1 MLALSDGSRWAGRK
15 EDRVKLPIDTTGM
28 TFLAAGPAE
37 PVIDFDSKAAKVDE
51 NGEAIFAVQLVVLV
65 DGGAEVITVKVA
77 GEPKGLAQGTS
88 VRLAGL
94 VAQPWVMGDRNGVAF
109 RAARVETASAAP
121 ARAAS

>member
-1 MLALSDGSRWAGRK
+1 M
-15 EDRVKLPIDTTGM
+15 KLPIDTTGM

-51 NGEAIFAVQLVVLV
+51 NGEAIYAVQIVVLV

-77 GEPKGLAQGTS
+77 GEPKGLGQGTAI
-88 VRLAGL
+88 RLTGL

-109 RAARVETASAAP
+109 RASRLEP
-121 ARAAS
+121 AGSTSSRAAS